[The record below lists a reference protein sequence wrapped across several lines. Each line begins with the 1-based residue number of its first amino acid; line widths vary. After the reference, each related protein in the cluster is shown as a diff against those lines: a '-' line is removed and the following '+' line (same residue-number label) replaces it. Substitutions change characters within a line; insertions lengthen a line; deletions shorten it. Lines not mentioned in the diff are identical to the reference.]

1 MVWGKG
7 LLPEQK
13 AAASYTGSHAR
24 LLAGP
29 GTGKTRTLVQRI
41 RYLVE
46 ERNIPTDQIL
56 VISFTRA
63 TAGELDKRIAESISV
78 GKPPSVSTLH
88 SFSLKE
94 LLRNANNSP
103 NFLAPLRI
111 ADDYEESEIIEED
124 IKSMLNFGKSDVL
137 NLSKRDVNELFKR
150 LSADW
155 ESLNVDSKDWETKFP
170 DPRFLAAWQEHRSIY
185 GYILRSEIV
194 YQLKNLIERRGDFSL
209 RKNIKYVLVDEYQD
223 LNRCDMAIIKYIAQN
238 GGEVFAVGDDDQS
251 IYGFRMAHPEGIRRF
266 DNDYSGS
273 ESFLLTT
280 CFRCP
285 QKILEIGLHVV
296 SQDAE
301 RIKKR
306 LVPAPELEEGEA
318 RIINFSDQEKEALG
332 IAKLCQS
339 LIASQDVSPFDIL
352 ILVRTDNKVLIGP
365 IVEALSDN
373 NIPVSVKEKDS
384 KMDLSVRVVLCF
396 FRLLTDNYDILAW
409 RTLLDIW
416 CVNIGRTSIT
426 AIYNLAKSSGDN
438 FVTTLEK
445 IFWDPNLLDFNI
457 RARVIKG
464 IEKILLILDQTNKVD
479 LLGVD
484 NTSFCL
490 IDKVKYITNLVFDDD
505 ADIDYVISKYEEIIE
520 KYSIESIEELLRTV
534 SSDYVDIEETLD
546 REKINILTMHKAKGL
561 ESKVVIIAAAE
572 DEFIPHNV
580 DGNSISEERRLFY
593 VSLTRAK
600 ERLYITY
607 CDKRRGRQLYLGRNR
622 GRLNRSLTR
631 YLLDSPYVSESGDEF
646 VKDLV
651 VSSNS

>member
-1 MVWGKG
+1 MVWGEG
-7 LLPEQK
+7 LLSEQK
-13 AAASYTGSHAR
+13 VAASYTGSHAR

-29 GTGKTRTLVQRI
+29 GTGKTRTLIQRI
-41 RYLVE
+41 CYLVE
-46 ERNIPTDQIL
+46 ERNIPPEQIL

-63 TAGELDKRIAESISV
+63 TAGELGKRIAESMSED
-78 GKPPSVSTLH
+78 KPPSVSTLH

-94 LLRNANNSP
+94 LMRNANNYP
-103 NFLAPLRI
+103 NFSTPLRI
-111 ADDYEESEIIEED
+111 ADDYEESEIIEKD
-124 IKSMLNFGKSDVL
+124 IKNIL
-137 NLSKRDVNELFKR
+137 NLPKSVVNELFRR

-155 ESLNVDSKDWETKFP
+155 ESLNVDNNDWETKFP
-170 DPRFLAAWQEHRSIY
+170 DPKFLDAWREHRSIY
-185 GYILRSEIV
+185 GYTLRSEIV
-194 YQLKNLIERRGDFSL
+194 YQLKNSIARRGDFSL

-238 GGEVFAVGDDDQS
+238 GAEVFAVGDDDQS

-266 DNDYSGS
+266 DSDYFES

-285 QKILEIGLHVV
+285 RKILEIGLHVIN
-296 SQDAE
+296 QDRE
-301 RIKKR
+301 RIQKN
-306 LVPAPELEEGEA
+306 LVPVSELEEGEA
-318 RIINFSDQEKEALG
+318 RIINFSGQEKEALG

-365 IVEALSDN
+365 IVEALSDH

-396 FRLLTDNYDILAW
+396 LKLLMDNYDILAW

-416 CVNIGRTSIT
+416 CVNIGRKSII

-445 IFWDPNLLDFNI
+445 IFWNPNLLDSKS
-457 RARVIKG
+457 RARVING
-464 IEKILLILDQTNKVD
+464 IIKILLILEQTNEVD
-479 LLGVD
+479 LFASN

-490 IDKVKYITNLVFDDD
+490 EDKVKYITNLVFSDD
-505 ADIDYVISKYEEIIE
+505 ADIDYVVSKYKEMIE
-520 KYSIESIEELLRTV
+520 KYSIESVEDLIRTIT
-534 SSDYVDIEETLD
+534 SDYVDIEETLD

-572 DEFIPHNV
+572 DEFIPYNV

-600 ERLYITY
+600 EWLYITY
-607 CDKRRGRQLYLGRNR
+607 CDKRTGRQLYLGRNK

-631 YLLDSPYVSESGDEF
+631 YLLDSPYVSESGDKF
-646 VKDLV
+646 VQDLGV
-651 VSSNS
+651 RSNS

>member
-1 MVWGKG
+1 MAWGEG
-7 LLPEQK
+7 LLSEQR

-29 GTGKTRTLVQRI
+29 GTGKTRTLIQRI
-41 RYLVE
+41 CYLVE
-46 ERNIPTDQIL
+46 ERNVPTDQIL

-63 TAGELDKRIAESISV
+63 TAGELGKRIAESMSAD
-78 GKPPSVSTLH
+78 KPPSASTLH

-103 NFLAPLRI
+103 NLLPPLRI

-124 IKSMLNFGKSDVL
+124 IKNMLNLGKSDAL
-137 NLSKRDVNELFKR
+137 KHSKSDINELFRR

-170 DPRFLAAWQEHRSIY
+170 DPKFLAAWREHRSIY

-285 QKILEIGLHVV
+285 QKILEMGLHVIN
-296 SQDAE
+296 QDGE
-301 RIKKR
+301 RIQKN
-306 LVPAPELEEGEA
+306 LASVSELEESEA

-339 LIASQDVSPFDIL
+339 LIASQNVSPFDIL
-352 ILVRTDNKVLIGP
+352 ILVRTDNKVLIEP
-365 IVEALSDN
+365 IVEALSDHS
-373 NIPVSVKEKDS
+373 IPVSVKEKDS

-396 FRLLTDNYDILAW
+396 LRLIIDNYDILAW

-426 AIYNLAKSSGDN
+426 AIYNFAKSSGDN

-445 IFWDPNLLDFNI
+445 IFWNPNLLDSRI

-464 IEKILLILDQTNKVD
+464 IEKILFILDQTNEVD
-479 LLGVD
+479 LFGVD

-490 IDKVKYITNLVFDDD
+490 TDKIKYITNLVFSDDI
-505 ADIDYVISKYEEIIE
+505 DIDYVASKYEEIIQ
-520 KYSIESIEELLRTV
+520 KYSIESIEDLLRTV
-534 SSDYVDIEETLD
+534 TSDYVDIEEILD
-546 REKINILTMHKAKGL
+546 IEKINILTMHKAKGL

-572 DEFIPHNV
+572 DEFIPYNV
-580 DGNSISEERRLFY
+580 DGSSISEERRLLY

-607 CDKRRGRQLYLGRNR
+607 CDRRTGSQLYLGRNK

-631 YLLDSPYVSESGDEF
+631 YLLDSPYVSESGDKFLRE
-646 VKDLV
+646 L
-651 VSSNS
+651 

>member
-1 MVWGKG
+1 MAWNDG

-29 GTGKTRTLVQRI
+29 GTGKTRTLIQRI
-41 RYLVE
+41 CYLVE
-46 ERNIPTDQIL
+46 ERNIPPEQIL

-63 TAGELDKRIAESISV
+63 TAGELGKCIAESMSV
-78 GKPPSVSTLH
+78 DKPPSASTLH

-94 LLRNANNSP
+94 LMRNANNAP

-124 IKSMLNFGKSDVL
+124 IKNML
-137 NLSKRDVNELFKR
+137 NLSKKDVPNLSKSDVNELFKR

-155 ESLNVDSKDWETKFP
+155 ESLNVDNKDWETKFP
-170 DPRFLAAWQEHRSIY
+170 DPKFLAAWREHRSIY
-185 GYILRSEIV
+185 GYTLRSEIV
-194 YQLKNLIERRGDFSL
+194 YQLKNLIERRGDFSF
-209 RKNIKYVLVDEYQD
+209 RENIKYVMVDEYQD

-266 DNDYSGS
+266 DSDYIGAK
-273 ESFLLTT
+273 SFLLTT

-285 QKILEIGLHVV
+285 RKILAIGLHVI
-296 SQDAE
+296 SQDRE
-301 RIKKR
+301 RIQNA
-306 LVPAPELEEGEA
+306 LVSVSGLEEGEA
-318 RIINFSDQEKEALG
+318 RIINFPNQEKEALG

-339 LIASQDVSPFDIL
+339 LIASQNVSPFDIL

-365 IVEALSDN
+365 IVEALSDH
-373 NIPVSVKEKDS
+373 NIPVSMKEKDS
-384 KMDLSVRVVLCF
+384 KMDLSVRVVICF
-396 FRLLTDNYDILAW
+396 LRLLMDNYDILAW

-416 CVNIGRTSIT
+416 CVNIGTKSIK
-426 AIYNLAKSSGDN
+426 AIYDLAKSSGHN
-438 FVTTLEK
+438 FVTALEK
-445 IFWDPNLLDFNI
+445 IFRDPNLLDSNI
-457 RARVIKG
+457 RTRVING
-464 IEKILLILDQTNKVD
+464 IEKILLILDQTNEVD
-479 LLGVD
+479 LFGVN

-490 IDKVKYITNLVFDDD
+490 GDKVEYIAKLVFSDD
-505 ADIDYVISKYEEIIE
+505 ADIDYVMSKYEEIIE
-520 KYSIESIEELLRTV
+520 KYSIESIEDLLRTV
-534 SSDYVDIEETLD
+534 TSDYVDIEETLD

-561 ESKVVIIAAAE
+561 ESKVVIMAASE
-572 DEFIPHNV
+572 DEFIPYNI

-607 CDKRRGRQLYLGRNR
+607 CDKRTGSQLYLGRNR

-631 YLLDSPYVSESGDEF
+631 YLLDSPYRSEKGDEF
-646 VKDLV
+646 VRDLGL
-651 VSSNS
+651 SDDS